1 MNFRNAILAFTDRTD
16 FAGGFARP
24 LMFHNRTERTGFR
37 AKTAVHAFDL
47 SIWARR
53 WPSKEIAFMVASA
66 LAAMGQTPPAGI
78 GDFHPADRA
87 LIARWLNHFEDVR
100 IVFIA
105 T

>member
-1 MNFRNAILAFTDRTD
+1 
-16 FAGGFARP
+16 
-24 LMFHNRTERTGFR
+24 MFDNRAEGTGFR
-37 AKTAVHAFDL
+37 AKTAVHAFRFIDL
-47 SIWARR
+47 GPEMAIKRDR
-53 WPSKEIAFMVASA
+53 LHVASP

-87 LIARWLNHFEDVR
+87 LIASWLNHFEDVR